1 MTFLVAIL
9 LGTTLGLSIAVVR
22 LLAERAKL
30 LRMHRALMDG
40 AARRLVADVAPE
52 LKAAFN
58 AIAAREMEGGQ
69 P

>member
-9 LGTTLGLSIAVVR
+9 VGLTLGLAIAVVR
-22 LLAERAKL
+22 LLVERAKL
-30 LRMHRALMDG
+30 LRMHRALLDG
-40 AARRLVADVAPE
+40 AARRLAADVAPE

-58 AIAAREMEGGQ
+58 AIAAREMEGEQ